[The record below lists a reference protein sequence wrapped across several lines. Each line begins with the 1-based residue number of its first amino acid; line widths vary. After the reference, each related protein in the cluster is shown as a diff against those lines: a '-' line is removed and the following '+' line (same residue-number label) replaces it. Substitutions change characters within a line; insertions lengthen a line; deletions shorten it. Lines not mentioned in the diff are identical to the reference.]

1 MRFLDQFEV
10 DGTPGPDFAADGVD
24 GEVAAVVAADD
35 PVPDLEQEDG
45 RSGLALWHSAEWH
58 KAQWPKTECHSAKWK
73 IADQNNCV

>member
-45 RSGLALWHSAEWH
+45 RSGLAL
-58 KAQWPKTECHSAKWK
+58 
-73 IADQNNCV
+73 